1 MPNSRVRILA
11 TSREPLKAEGEQVYP
26 VPPLAVPAAGDADL
40 DTVLRSGAVRL
51 FIERAQ
57 AAEPHFAAD
66 RNTAL
71 TIAAICRRLD
81 GIPLAIE
88 LAAAR
93 TGALGIKQIA
103 ARLDNGFDLLTAGR
117 RTALP
122 RHQTLR
128 ATLDWSYGLLSVP
141 ERVILRRLAVF
152 AGTFSLEAA
161 ESVVTSPEL
170 AAPAV
175 VDGLFSL
182 IAKSLVSR
190 EGEGTVT
197 RYRLLET
204 TRDYAREKL
213 DEASERQ
220 PLARRHAEYYRDL
233 FERAETE
240 WGVRP
245 TAVWLSEYL
254 PKIDNLRIALD
265 WASSPEGDASIGVA
279 LTVAAMPLWMQL
291 SLNEECLGR
300 VRWALASVAAGADR
314 DARREMKLHAALGA
328 SLIAT
333 SRDAPEITAS
343 CTRALELAESLDDA
357 EYRLRSLWGLWLFN
371 IIRGQHPAALALAEQ
386 FLTVASTHPDPN
398 HRPVGERMIGAARH
412 HLGDQPGARR
422 HLERALAHPIA
433 PDARSHFVDFTIDHR
448 VMSHVY
454 LARVLW
460 LLGFPD
466 QAMRNAETS
475 VEEAQTAGHTLSVC
489 YALAVAACPVAL
501 LTGHLNAMERYVA
514 MLLDCSTNSTDVA
527 LKRFLAWGHTY
538 QGALAILRGD
548 SVTGIRL
555 VRAGFDEYREGRF
568 SIFQVI
574 TFQLAEAL
582 GRAGQAGEGLAVIE
596 AAVKPSE
603 VGPGR
608 LADSRVAARQR
619 RASPDASSAGSDRY
633 GRDAFRP
640 GTRGGKPA
648 RRFVLGIARRY
659 EPCPAVA
666 GPGPLRRC
674 AAAAGAGLQPVHR
687 RV

>member
-1 MPNSRVRILA
+1 MPQIS
-11 TSREPLKAEGEQVYP
+11 T
-26 VPPLAVPAAGDADL
+26 
-40 DTVLRSGAVRL
+40 TVLRSGAVRL

-128 ATLDWSYGLLSVP
+128 ATLDWSYGLLSEP

-161 ESVVTSPEL
+161 EAVVTSPEL

-182 IAKSLVSR
+182 VAKSLVTR

-245 TAVWLSEYL
+245 TAEWLSEYL
-254 PKIDNLRIALD
+254 PKIDNLRVALD
-265 WASSPEGDASIGVA
+265 WAFSPEGDASIGVA

-291 SLNEECLGR
+291 SLIEECLGR

-333 SRDAPEITAS
+333 SRDVPEIAAS

-371 IIRGQHPAALALAEQ
+371 IIRGQHPAALALAEK

-433 PDARSHFVDFTIDHR
+433 PDEGRIS
-448 VMSHVY
+448 S
-454 LARVLW
+454 
-460 LLGFPD
+460 
-466 QAMRNAETS
+466 
-475 VEEAQTAGHTLSVC
+475 
-489 YALAVAACPVAL
+489 
-501 LTGHLNAMERYVA
+501 
-514 MLLDCSTNSTDVA
+514 
-527 LKRFLAWGHTY
+527 
-538 QGALAILRGD
+538 ILR
-548 SVTGIRL
+548 
-555 VRAGFDEYREGRF
+555 
-568 SIFQVI
+568 SI
-574 TFQLAEAL
+574 
-582 GRAGQAGEGLAVIE
+582 
-596 AAVKPSE
+596 
-603 VGPGR
+603 
-608 LADSRVAARQR
+608 
-619 RASPDASSAGSDRY
+619 
-633 GRDAFRP
+633 
-640 GTRGGKPA
+640 
-648 RRFVLGIARRY
+648 IA
-659 EPCPAVA
+659 
-666 GPGPLRRC
+666 
-674 AAAAGAGLQPVHR
+674 
-687 RV
+687 